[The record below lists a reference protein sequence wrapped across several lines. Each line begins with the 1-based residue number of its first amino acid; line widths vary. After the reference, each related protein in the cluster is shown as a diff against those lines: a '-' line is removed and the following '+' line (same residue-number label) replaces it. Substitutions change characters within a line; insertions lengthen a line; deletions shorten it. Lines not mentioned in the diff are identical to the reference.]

1 MERNI
6 ESLKVNWN
14 ISLSGSCKKI
24 MIPRSLWTCVKYAI
38 LHHNNTPRK
47 KTWEG
52 SKENMLRKNQRYQLL
67 NLFALLFILW
77 DYIDTQK
84 QKKSR

>member
-1 MERNI
+1 M
-6 ESLKVNWN
+6 L
-14 ISLSGSCKKI
+14 
-24 MIPRSLWTCVKYAI
+24 PRSLWTCVKFAI
-38 LHHNNTPRK
+38 LQHTNKPRK
-47 KTWEG
+47 KPWEG
-52 SKENMLRKNQRYQLL
+52 SKENRLRKNQWYQLL